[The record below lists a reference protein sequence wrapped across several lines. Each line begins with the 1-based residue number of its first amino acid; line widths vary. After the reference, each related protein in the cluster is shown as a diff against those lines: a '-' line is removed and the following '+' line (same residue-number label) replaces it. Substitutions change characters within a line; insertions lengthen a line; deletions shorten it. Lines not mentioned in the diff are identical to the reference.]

1 MKLPKTGYTLQL
13 LEIIPVVNP
22 GQAIA
27 IDRSEKNN
35 EIFYAV
41 DRRDNSVLVEE
52 IKDSSGK

>member
-1 MKLPKTGYTLQL
+1 
-13 LEIIPVVNP
+13 VVNP

-41 DRRDNSVLVEE
+41 DRQDNSVLVEQ